1 MVGQGQAPALLRAGN
16 GRLSVEAR
24 SLVRP
29 LFAVLCL
36 GATALGLSNTYGDNS
51 DVKALAEKTACG
63 TTPCVVKTLNEH
75 RSAFAQT
82 FGYQTALVEK
92 GKSTHNATVDIEC
105 TRAYVLLG
113 EYACH
118 VKSGGLTQVH

>member
-1 MVGQGQAPALLRAGN
+1 MVGERQAAAVLRAGN
-16 GRLSVEAR
+16 GGLTVEAR
-24 SLVRP
+24 SIVRP

-36 GATALGLSNTYGDNS
+36 AATALGLNNTYGDNA

-63 TTPCVVKTLNEH
+63 TAPCVVKTLNEH
-75 RSAFAQT
+75 RSAFTQT

-92 GKSTHNATVDIEC
+92 GKSTQGATVDIEC

-113 EYACH
+113 EYQCS
-118 VKSGGLTQVH
+118 VKSGGLPQLH

>member
-1 MVGQGQAPALLRAGN
+1 M
-16 GRLSVEAR
+16 EAR
-24 SLVRP
+24 SIVRP

-36 GATALGLSNTYGDNS
+36 AATALGLNNTYGDNA

-63 TTPCVVKTLNEH
+63 TAPCVVKTLNEH

-92 GKSTHNATVDIEC
+92 GKSTQGATVDVEC
-105 TRAYVLLG
+105 ARTYALVG
-113 EYACH
+113 EYECH
-118 VKSGGLTQVH
+118 VKSGGLPQVH